1 MKYIRLY
8 EGKKNSLQVGDY
20 VVCDETLSNN
30 FTLGSE
36 VNIFLSN
43 NVGQYIIDRKT
54 LSFPYLIKYKNVPK
68 RLKDVFHDDNIT
80 GCRCMKYFEIIF
92 WSSNEDDC
100 EAFIMARKYNI

>member
-43 NVGQYIIDRKT
+43 NVGQYIID
-54 LSFPYLIKYKNVPK
+54 
-68 RLKDVFHDDNIT
+68 
-80 GCRCMKYFEIIF
+80 YF
-92 WSSNEDDC
+92 SSNKEDC
-100 EAFIMARKYNI
+100 EAYLASKKYNI